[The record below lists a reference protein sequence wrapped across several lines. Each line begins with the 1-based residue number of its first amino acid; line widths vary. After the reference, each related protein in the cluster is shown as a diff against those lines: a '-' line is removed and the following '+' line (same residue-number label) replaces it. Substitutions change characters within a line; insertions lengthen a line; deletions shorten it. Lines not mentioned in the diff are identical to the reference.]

1 MWVRV
6 LIMNEKLKLV
16 ENVKTTDNLKKLFK
30 NQSNPIQRNLISFVN
45 AKIGEKFSIKDL
57 LR

>member
-1 MWVRV
+1 
-6 LIMNEKLKLV
+6 MNEKLKLI
-16 ENVKTTDNLKKLFK
+16 EKVKSSDNLKKLFK

-45 AKIGEKFSIKDL
+45 AKIGEKFSLKDL